1 MTILTVL
8 IVGGLVG
15 WIASRLMGRD
25 EGLIASVL
33 IGIVGS
39 FIGSFVSSLFVGSDQ
54 SYLSFSWVGAFW
66 SLIGAL
72 ILVAIMNALS
82 SHSHSSQSGV

>member
-1 MTILTVL
+1 MSIIITL

-15 WIASRLMGRD
+15 YIAARLLGRR
-25 EGLIASVL
+25 EGVLGSVL

-39 FIGSFVSSLFVGSDQ
+39 FIGSFISTLFSGSDQ
-54 SYLSFSWVGAFW
+54 AYLDFSWVGIFW

-72 ILVAIMNALS
+72 VLVGIMNAM
-82 SHSHSSQSGV
+82 SHPSPRHHV